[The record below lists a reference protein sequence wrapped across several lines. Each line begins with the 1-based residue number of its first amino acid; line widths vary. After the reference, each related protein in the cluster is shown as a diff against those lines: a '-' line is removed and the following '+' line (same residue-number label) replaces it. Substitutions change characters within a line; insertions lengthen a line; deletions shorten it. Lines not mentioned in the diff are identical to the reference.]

1 MASKKHLEG
10 YKIIDFSAVF
20 AGPICSRFLLD
31 CGADV
36 IKIETPGVG
45 DLTRGVDGN
54 TRVFAHFNAGKR
66 SIAID
71 LKNPEGQELARK
83 LISDADIV
91 LQNFR
96 PGIMAKFGL
105 DYDSLKTDRPD
116 LIYSKVWSQNITM
129 MSQASWIL
137 AC

>member
-1 MASKKHLEG
+1 MTRKKHLEG
-10 YKIIDFSAVF
+10 FKVIDFSAVF

-36 IKIETPGVG
+36 VKVEAPEVG
-45 DLTRGVDGN
+45 DITRGVDGI
-54 TRVFAHFNAGKR
+54 TQVFAHFNAGKR

-71 LKNPEGQELARK
+71 LKNPAGQELARR
-83 LISDADIV
+83 LISDADVVIE
-91 LQNFR
+91 NFR

-116 LIYSKVWSQNITM
+116 LVYCLIYRKDQPNSSQQFI
-129 MSQASWIL
+129 
-137 AC
+137 